1 MLTLNGKYGSARVYT
16 DLIEQEAI
24 AQVIEMLNQPFAE
37 NANVEAFDIEA
48 QNVEELRN
56 YEERGNE

>member
-1 MLTLNGKYGSARVYT
+1 M
-16 DLIEQEAI
+16 DE
-24 AQVIEMLNQPFAE
+24 E

-56 YEERGNE
+56 YEEGLIKVLILVHGKEILI

>member
-1 MLTLNGKYGSARVYT
+1 M
-16 DLIEQEAI
+16 EE
-24 AQVIEMLNQPFAE
+24 E

-56 YEERGNE
+56 YCEGGEE